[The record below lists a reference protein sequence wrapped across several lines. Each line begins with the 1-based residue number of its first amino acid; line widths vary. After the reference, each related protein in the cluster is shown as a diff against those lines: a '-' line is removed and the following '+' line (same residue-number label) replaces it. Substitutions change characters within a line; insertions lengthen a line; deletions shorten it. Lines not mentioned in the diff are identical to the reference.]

1 MNLEGYQADAKR
13 APYELVDKWILS
25 RMQDVAADVTT
36 LLDKFELGEAGRTVY
51 DFIWGEICDWYI
63 ELIKPR
69 LYGKAGE
76 EARATAQ
83 QVLVTVL
90 TGAMKL
96 LHPYMPFI
104 TEEIYQALPH
114 DTESIMISA
123 WPKAD
128 PALQDKAAEK
138 GMEAIMNAIRSIREM
153 RSQVNVNPGKKVPA
167 ILLVSDELTEVFREN
182 AAYIHLL
189 ANVDD
194 MELLPLTADKP
205 ENAMASVNA
214 GVEVYLPL
222 KALIDVEVET
232 ARLNKEL
239 AGLQKEMH
247 RVSGKLQNQGFL
259 AKAPKEVVEKEQAKA
274 EEFAAKIKTIEERL
288 AYLKTI

>member
-1 MNLEGYQADAKR
+1 
-13 APYELVDKWILS
+13 
-25 RMQDVAADVTT
+25 MQDVAADVTA

-76 EARATAQ
+76 KARATAQ

-123 WPKAD
+123 WPEAD
-128 PALQDKAAEK
+128 SALQDKAAEK

-167 ILLVSDELTEVFREN
+167 ILLVSDELT
-182 AAYIHLL
+182 
-189 ANVDD
+189 
-194 MELLPLTADKP
+194 LPLTAGKP

-239 AGLQKEMH
+239 AGLQKEMQ